1 MRIEK
6 IRVQNYRGIKNTE
19 WLKFEELN
27 AIVGRNDAGKSSI
40 LHALNTFFYDAKLVE
55 EDRYFG
61 AGQEDTLIE
70 VIFDGD
76 ELQNV
81 PSIIL
86 DNEAKLHVKK
96 YASQVGESFKNSI
109 IVKDFGN
116 SKYKNIL
123 QLTNAKYPPLF
134 KSLEMEV
141 PEVIDKNSIYSLIDE
156 LLNVETE
163 FAMEEHE
170 IKSTLLKNILKEIYP
185 QYSLF
190 LADTNLDTGAS
201 TFQNQFKKII
211 SNAIE
216 AHIEEFSNLQG
227 EVTNTLND
235 EIKKIGEYM
244 VSHYPNLCE
253 LRPDIN
259 YDWAKL
265 VNFEVIMKD
274 SSQYEVNLSH
284 KGSGVQRLFM
294 VSYFQYLAEQS
305 RNDNGSCI
313 FALEEPETFLHPGA
327 QRTLLESLKKI
338 AEYHQVIITTHSPVF
353 ASEINNKNIIIAT
366 KTNTESIYKQGDA
379 ISSEALVEEL
389 GIRASDSIVNSKLLV
404 FVEGSND
411 VRFWDI
417 IYKKVTGHKFEED
430 EILFLPGGGDELHNI
445 AEMNL
450 MHKLNRNF
458 MVIVDGDKGAVD
470 YADKVAK
477 QAKLKTVVEA
487 KGGEVI
493 VLRKREIENYYCPR
507 ILEELLNRKGVAVSG
522 LTIAPYEDVNK
533 KIKTIVN
540 GKNVQM
546 KFKNNMDIFE
556 AMTLDD
562 WKQVSLYEENG
573 ANKFEL
579 GEIVSQIVSKIDV
592 R

>member
-6 IRVQNYRGIKNTE
+6 IRVQNYRGIKNTD

-40 LHALNTFFYDAKLVE
+40 LHAINTFFYDAKLLQ

-61 AGQEDTLIE
+61 AGEEDTVIE
-70 VIFDGD
+70 VTFDGD
-76 ELQNV
+76 ELQNI

-86 DNEAKLHVKK
+86 DDDAKLHMKK
-96 YASQVGESFKNSI
+96 CAKQVGESFKNSI
-109 IVKDFGN
+109 IVRDFGN

-123 QLTNAKYPPLF
+123 QLTSAKYPPLF

-141 PEVIDKNSIYSLIDE
+141 PEVLDQNSIYLLVDE
-156 LLNVETE
+156 LLNRETE
-163 FAMEEHE
+163 FAIEEHE
-170 IKSTLLKNILKEIYP
+170 IKSTLLRNIIKELSP

-201 TFQNQFKKII
+201 SFQNQFKKII

-216 AHIEEFSNLQG
+216 AHIEDFSNLQG

-244 VSHYPNLCE
+244 ISHYPNLCE
-253 LRPDIN
+253 LKPDIS

-274 SSQYEVNLSH
+274 LSQYEVNLSH
-284 KGSGVQRLFM
+284 KGSGIQRLFM
-294 VSYFQYLAEQS
+294 VSYFQYLAEES
-305 RNDNGSCI
+305 RNDSGSCI

-353 ASEINNKNIIIAT
+353 ASEINNKNITVAI
-366 KTNTESIYKQGDA
+366 KTNTESVYLQGDD
-379 ISSEALVEEL
+379 ISSEILVEEL
-389 GIRASDSIVNSKLLV
+389 GIRASDNIINCKLLV

-411 VRFWDI
+411 VKFWDI
-417 IYKKVTGHKFEED
+417 VYEKVTGHRYED
-430 EILFLPGGGDELHNI
+430 DGILFVPGGGTELHNI

-458 MVIVDGDKGAVD
+458 MVIVDKDTGAVD
-470 YADKVAK
+470 YEDKVKK
-477 QAKLKTVVEA
+477 QNKLKEVVEA
-487 KGGEVI
+487 KGGEVV

-507 ILEELLNRKGVAVSG
+507 ILEEILNKKGLAISG
-522 LTIAPYEDVNK
+522 LTIQPYEDVEK
-533 KIKTIVN
+533 KIKNIAN
-540 GKNVQM
+540 GKNLQM

-556 AMTLDD
+556 AMTLED

-573 ANKFEL
+573 TSIFEL
-579 GEIVSQIVSKIDV
+579 GEIVSKIASKVDTI
-592 R
+592 